1 MHVQDVRV
9 EGWWPLQHHDP
20 SRTVADRA
28 TMGAVRIHPIT
39 DPLSPEPAQQTYG
52 DIQGGLF
59 WPSQGDQ
66 RGYLHSWWLTS
77 PGVLSQSGTGFGRL
91 AGSQVRQAAPGG
103 SWLPFRRLAAGGLL
117 EPDTRYRT
125 KDPARPSWAA
135 SARFPKG
142 HPAMLSAGSEEFS
155 QHELLHPSFYGLY
168 AVNKAGD
175 PLCGTLVWDLDA
187 NGVPERSARVQ
198 SAWSVVILPEPPDQ
212 GGEAKDYSNPYGPPS
227 NPLVDLD
234 QVGGTV
240 SRDSQTQST
249 EAGGAGG
256 GGGGSAKTVDR
267 AKPKPPVGSLAWQI
281 GKAGNLEGGM
291 GHGLCVDYTIGELGF
306 AAARKGG
313 PWLTGGERGCGRH
326 VLGTDAD
333 GRPLRPVH
341 MNPFVPWILDG
352 TRDGPL
358 AFESSFYDENASDFT
373 HKTAAHLRYSAQ
385 AQAWR
390 WETSSPFYVPDPPPP
405 PPEPP
410 PPEDGPP
417 PPFTPPPPGGGGQP
431 PPGGTGGTPPGG
443 SGGGVP
449 GGRGGGNGTG
459 GGIGVIPGGSFT
471 PIPTAPPI
479 TTGDEPGSDPGG
491 ASTGFPPPIPPPFGF
506 LPLPGG
512 PGSLPGGIKSG
523 AGGPGFGPIGGRPI
537 YGFPN
542 PVGGA
547 VFGGGGSPGVIGGS
561 GSSGGIGVVPGGSF
575 TPTPKP
581 TVGDGSK
588 PEYPHSTQC
597 LAVPNVVFKATATLI
612 GQTDITGTSNIT
624 KDERDAYTNSP
635 QVGHIQGWGVGDGTW
650 QGATAYSLNTPTS
663 HAMGPGGLLVLPPD
677 VTVQQVLDGTA
688 TTQSAVPLTL
698 PPGLSSLALASPTR
712 DPTLVTGGAS
722 LYAIDTTAL
731 VDDVP
736 VPVVGMGIQTVDADG
751 EAQGAMTLT
760 HQGND
765 TTLEVTNNGVGQSE
779 VKADKVTCGVLDPYV
794 VIMDPVSSRPTEL
807 ADSIPG
813 VTPGVP
819 GFWVETDGV
828 ASGEHQAYFF
838 DGQNDI
844 PIGGGGG
851 GGGTEFSD
859 ADFRIYNDSDPTK
872 EAIFEATDI
881 PTGTAN
887 IYTLPATGGTLAIS
901 PLTTKGDLWGFG
913 TTDAR
918 VPAGANNTLLIYDSG
933 ETTGVRP
940 EYLDDLLLT
949 VGGGYSIGDVLQ
961 IDGSGLAVW
970 DTPPGGGSPLSNKGD
985 LYTHDGSADA
995 ALAVSGNDGY
1005 VLVEDSSEPTG
1016 QRWADPASFVGGTFA
1031 DGVTCIEATSQNS
1044 GTSLSKT
1051 IAVGMLANDGDSLR
1065 ITASGTTASTV
1076 ALTVFGTSCLS
1087 TTPAFS
1093 PWAGVAH
1100 VTRISSTQVRV
1111 TVNIEGEVPTA
1122 TTVTGVSG
1130 TVTWSVGAGL
1140 VADLKVEVI
1149 SQSPYVGSNVLVP
1162 VAPGT
1167 VVPGV
1172 EVMPSSAAVGYDAT
1186 NTKSARVTA
1195 GTATVDET
1203 IIASSVTAAATP
1215 AALGSNPKVWAS
1227 DGKQY
1232 AFLRTAT
1239 TTGVI
1244 YNRPVT
1250 STTWTIVSSSFTV
1263 ANVSLGP
1270 LVVVGGLVCAV
1281 YNGSSALRV
1290 GVWDGSTLTH
1300 YSSGV
1305 NVNPHHAIRHNNS
1318 VWVVSSSGTVYV
1330 FDCASRTWASA
1341 GAPAGST
1348 WSILSLNGT
1357 VYASSGGSNGGIYT
1371 HSSGTTWSLVAT
1383 WLSLLGSNDG
1393 NATST
1398 ITLDLAAL
1406 DDDTLIV
1413 AFNRQASAETR
1424 LYRYVISTA
1433 TFTALPVPAAWAS
1446 ARSTV
1451 WIVTD
1456 DVSDPTTRTLTVYY
1470 TSSTTVAAVPSYFKV
1485 ITSGSVT
1492 ASAAG
1497 FTASAYGL
1505 PRGLLSEGLVEP
1517 RTTDV
1522 VAAAISLGPCVPPV
1536 AGHMLLSVT
1545 IDVDGGTDT
1554 WTCDLWVPGSNGQRA
1569 RATLTGTATG
1579 GTRVGDQVTGLADGT
1594 PMTVEWDAAGDG
1606 FTTGMILNPA
1616 PFVRFYREP

>member
-59 WPSQGDQ
+59 WESQGDQ

-77 PGVLSQSGTGFGRL
+77 PGVLSQSGTGLGRL

-103 SWLPFRRLAAGGLL
+103 SWLPFRRLDVGGNL
-117 EPDTRYRT
+117 ESDTRYTR

-175 PLCGTLVWDLDA
+175 PACGTLVWDLDS

-240 SRDSQTQST
+240 SRDTQTQGT

-291 GHGLCVDYTIGELGF
+291 GQGLCVDYTIGELGF

-373 HKTAAHLRYSAQ
+373 HKTAVHLRYSAQ

-410 PPEDGPP
+410 PPQDGDPPPFNPP
-417 PPFTPPPPGGGGQP
+417 PPGGGQP
-431 PPGGTGGTPPGG
+431 PPGGTGGTPPGGTG

-459 GGIGVIPGGSFT
+459 GGIGVIPGGNFT

-479 TTGDEPGSDPGG
+479 TGDEPGSNPGG

-506 LPLPGG
+506 VPLPGG
-512 PGSLPGGIKSG
+512 TGSLPGGIKSG

-561 GSSGGIGVVPGGSF
+561 DSSGGIGVVPGGSF

-698 PPGLSSLALASPTR
+698 APGLASLALASPTR

-794 VIMDPVSSRPTEL
+794 VVMDPVASRPTEL

-844 PIGGGGG
+844 PISGGGG

-859 ADFRIYNDSDPTK
+859 ADFRIYNESDPTK

-881 PTGTAN
+881 PTGTTN

-949 VGGGYSIGDVLQ
+949 VGGGYSIGDVMQ

-970 DTPPGGGSPLSNKGD
+970 GAPAGASLPGGDVGDMLVGIGSGAYGAVSIGAVGKVWTSNGTTGGWADGTSVSYVNRVPVLTRTPGTSTASLSVPLGWLDSYEGSALHVTAFGSSVGTVSATFDGNSIFSSAPANPDLELSIRIVGDGAGNVECSAWFPGGLPILTSLSVASGTLSISFDTGGVINAVVGYLDASEDEAASGSPGGVA
-985 LYTHDGSADA
+985 TGGGADA
-995 ALAVSGNDGY
+995 AWLPDPYWHFDAQDAGYVQSPVSNWQPSGTLPSSGGTGSGGFVQGTSGNRPTWSAGPPAAVTFDG
-1005 VLVEDSSEPTG
+1005 S
-1016 QRWADPASFVGGTFA
+1016 
-1031 DGVTCIEATSQNS
+1031 
-1044 GTSLSKT
+1044 
-1051 IAVGMLANDGDSLR
+1051 NDYLNN
-1065 ITASGTTASTV
+1065 TASPSAGSHQSGDLWCV
-1076 ALTVFGTSCLS
+1076 V
-1087 TTPAFS
+1087 TPD
-1093 PWAGVAH
+1093 
-1100 VTRISSTQVRV
+1100 
-1111 TVNIEGEVPTA
+1111 
-1122 TTVTGVSG
+1122 SG
-1130 TVTWSVGAGL
+1130 
-1140 VADLKVEVI
+1140 DF
-1149 SQSPYVGSNVLVP
+1149 VLP
-1162 VAPGT
+1162 FAYGH
-1167 VVPGV
+1167 
-1172 EVMPSSAAVGYDAT
+1172 S
-1186 NTKSARVTA
+1186 
-1195 GTATVDET
+1195 
-1203 IIASSVTAAATP
+1203 
-1215 AALGSNPKVWAS
+1215 
-1227 DGKQY
+1227 
-1232 AFLRTAT
+1232 
-1239 TTGVI
+1239 
-1244 YNRPVT
+1244 
-1250 STTWTIVSSSFTV
+1250 
-1263 ANVSLGP
+1263 
-1270 LVVVGGLVCAV
+1270 
-1281 YNGSSALRV
+1281 SSALRYLYITV
-1290 GVWDGSTLTH
+1290 DAVTGKVALVFATLGGATYGYYETASSPITASMHVVRIRSINGAMSCQVDGVDMTFPINPASSPATDSGVWFADILGNAFVIGA
-1300 YSSGV
+1300 GV
-1305 NVNPHHAIRHNNS
+1305 E
-1318 VWVVSSSGTVYV
+1318 
-1330 FDCASRTWASA
+1330 
-1341 GAPAGST
+1341 AGS
-1348 WSILSLNGT
+1348 GP
-1357 VYASSGGSNGGIYT
+1357 YFGHSGGKI
-1371 HSSGTTWSLVAT
+1371 HE
-1383 WLSLLGSNDG
+1383 
-1393 NATST
+1393 
-1398 ITLDLAAL
+1398 I
-1406 DDDTLIV
+1406 
-1413 AFNRQASAETR
+1413 
-1424 LYRYVISTA
+1424 LYWGSTA
-1433 TFTALPVPAAWAS
+1433 TTPPAGRFLTPAHERHLKRYINNRWGTLLP
-1446 ARSTV
+1446 
-1451 WIVTD
+1451 
-1456 DVSDPTTRTLTVYY
+1456 L
-1470 TSSTTVAAVPSYFKV
+1470 
-1485 ITSGSVT
+1485 
-1492 ASAAG
+1492 
-1497 FTASAYGL
+1497 
-1505 PRGLLSEGLVEP
+1505 
-1517 RTTDV
+1517 
-1522 VAAAISLGPCVPPV
+1522 
-1536 AGHMLLSVT
+1536 
-1545 IDVDGGTDT
+1545 
-1554 WTCDLWVPGSNGQRA
+1554 
-1569 RATLTGTATG
+1569 
-1579 GTRVGDQVTGLADGT
+1579 
-1594 PMTVEWDAAGDG
+1594 
-1606 FTTGMILNPA
+1606 
-1616 PFVRFYREP
+1616 